1 VDNQSRIDR
10 MERDGI
16 LSADQADQLRGSIG
30 NGGSD
35 LDGNGQVG
43 AGRRRMSGGWLI
55 LAAIVIAVA
64 AGVVIVFGG
73 GGGDTAVQDVTQ
85 TLNEPGGFGQMN
97 RSLSTLL
104 AIAVLVI
111 IPLVLWVWMHN
122 SLVSREEHVFNA
134 WAQTESNFQRRA
146 DLIPALV
153 DSVSRYLKHESET
166 LTAVTAE
173 RAGATAGLA
182 KAVDDVIRAQKESAD
197 IVAGRGEKIIEEQGA
212 LTALYQAQAAVGRS
226 MTQLLAVVEDY
237 PELRSSDQFLE
248 LQAQIE
254 GTENR
259 INVARMRFNEAV
271 RAYNGAIRMLPASLV
286 ARAGNF
292 QRKAYFRSEEEARNA
307 PELGFE

>member
-1 VDNQSRIDR
+1 
-10 MERDGI
+10 
-16 LSADQADQLRGSIG
+16 
-30 NGGSD
+30 
-35 LDGNGQVG
+35 
-43 AGRRRMSGGWLI
+43 
-55 LAAIVIAVA
+55 
-64 AGVVIVFGG
+64 
-73 GGGDTAVQDVTQ
+73 
-85 TLNEPGGFGQMN
+85 MN
-97 RSLSTLL
+97 RSLSAVL

-111 IPLVLWVWMHN
+111 IPLVFWVWMHN

-153 DSVSRYLKHESET
+153 DTVSRYLKHESET

-182 KAVDDVIRAQKESAD
+182 KAVDDVIRAQKESAK
-197 IVAGRGEKIIEEQGA
+197 IASGRGEKIIEEQA
-212 LTALYQAQAAVGRS
+212 PLTALYQAQAAVGRS
-226 MTQLLAVVEDY
+226 MTQLLAVAEDY

-271 RAYNGAIRMLPASLV
+271 RGYNGAIRMLPASLV
-286 ARAGNF
+286 ARVGNF
-292 QRKAYFRSEEEARNA
+292 QRKAYFRTEEEARNA
-307 PELGFE
+307 PDLQFE